1 MKQGMDRGNKG
12 TDRRTGT
19 SRISKPA
26 DSSTKRT
33 QAPAGKPATGRMNV
47 QGGGSGTARREQQ
60 EQQRAQGQPQAQDSS
75 KTTLYVGIGG
85 GALVFA
91 LILAFMMSGS
101 ESASQGGG
109 AAGAETLVTR
119 AMNKATEAF
128 QRGEYRTG
136 LDICEEAL
144 KDPRAHKS
152 TRYNALN
159 GLANS
164 LRTQVNLDR
173 DGQVKVAEF
182 RKRIDAAV
190 ADQTAMTKAQGFWAE
205 CDTLMGQY
213 GATTSAKQLRDIKED
228 LRRWVATESQG
239 NWQKDYNVT
248 KGRIEKSMLA
258 DQKFAEAIREWQ
270 RFGETSS
277 QDPLLHSRVE
287 QEIRTINQMAQ
298 AAAEKVVTEAGNGAD
313 ARTKLEENQQR
324 FNGTDGQAVINK
336 AIKTLK

>member
-1 MKQGMDRGNKG
+1 MKPGMDRGNKG
-12 TDRRTGT
+12 TDRKGGT
-19 SRISKPA
+19 SRMSKPA
-26 DSSTKRT
+26 
-33 QAPAGKPATGRMNV
+33 AGKPATSRMNV
-47 QGGGSGTARREQQ
+47 QGGGTARREQQ
-60 EQQRAQGQPQAQDSS
+60 EQQGRGQAQPAQDSS
-75 KTTLYVGIGG
+75 KTTLYIGIGG

-91 LILAFMMSGS
+91 LVLAFMMSSSDSGGH
-101 ESASQGGG
+101 GGG
-109 AAGAETLVTR
+109 GTAGAETLVTR
-119 AMNKATEAF
+119 AMTKATEAY

-144 KDPRAHKS
+144 KDPRARKS

-159 GLANS
+159 GLAGS

-190 ADQTAMTKAQGFWAE
+190 ADQTAMTKAQGFWTE

-213 GATTSAKQLRDIKED
+213 GATTSAKQLKDIKED

-248 KGRIEKSMLA
+248 KGRIEKSMLG
-258 DQKFAEAIREWQ
+258 DQKYAEAIREWQ

-277 QDPLLHSRVE
+277 QDPLLHSRIE

-298 AAAEKVVTEAGNGAD
+298 AAAEKLVTEAGGGAD
-313 ARTKLEENQQR
+313 ARGKLEEGQAR
-324 FNGTDGQAVINK
+324 FNGTEGQAVINK
-336 AIKTLK
+336 ALKNLK

>member
-1 MKQGMDRGNKG
+1 
-12 TDRRTGT
+12 
-19 SRISKPA
+19 
-26 DSSTKRT
+26 
-33 QAPAGKPATGRMNV
+33 MNV

-60 EQQRAQGQPQAQDSS
+60 EQQRGQGQAAQDSS

-101 ESASQGGG
+101 SESGGQGGG
-109 AAGAETLVTR
+109 SAGVETLITR
-119 AMNKATEAF
+119 AMNKATEAY
-128 QRGEYRTG
+128 QRSEYRTG
-136 LDICEEAL
+136 LEICEEAL
-144 KDPRAHKS
+144 KDPRARKS

-182 RKRIDAAV
+182 RKRIDASI
-190 ADQTAMTKAQGFWAE
+190 ADQTAMSKAQAFWSE

-213 GATTSAKQLRDIKED
+213 GATTSAKMLKDIKED
-228 LRRWVATESQG
+228 LRRWVATEGQG

-248 KGRIEKSMLA
+248 KARIEKSMLA

-287 QEIRTINQMAQ
+287 QEIRTVNQMAQ
-298 AAAEKVVTEAGNGAD
+298 AAAEKVVADAGTGAD
-313 ARTKLEENQQR
+313 ARGKIEENQQR
-324 FNGTDGQAVINK
+324 FNGTDGQAVMNK
-336 AIKTLK
+336 ALKNLK

>member
-12 TDRRTGT
+12 TDRRGGT

-26 DSSTKRT
+26 DSTTKRV
-33 QAPAGKPATGRMNV
+33 QPGGKPATGRMNV
-47 QGGGSGTARREQQ
+47 QGGGGTTRREQQ
-60 EQQRAQGQPQAQDSS
+60 EQTRGQGQAAQDSS

-91 LILAFMMSGS
+91 LVLAFMMSGG
-101 ESASQGGG
+101 EPAGQGGG
-109 AAGAETLVTR
+109 SAGIETLITR
-119 AMNKATEAF
+119 AMNKATEAY
-128 QRGEYRTG
+128 QRSEFRTG
-136 LDICEEAL
+136 LEICEEAL
-144 KDPRAHKS
+144 KDPRARKS
-152 TRYNALN
+152 TRYNALS

-173 DGQVKVAEF
+173 DGQVKIAEF
-182 RKRIDAAV
+182 RKRIDASI
-190 ADQTAMTKAQGFWAE
+190 ADQTAMSKAQGFWTE

-213 GATTSAKQLRDIKED
+213 GATSSAKILKDIKED

-248 KGRIEKSMLA
+248 KARIEKTMLA

-287 QEIRTINQMAQ
+287 QEIRTVNQMAQ
-298 AAAEKVVTEAGNGAD
+298 AAAEKVVADAGSGAD
-313 ARTKLEENQQR
+313 ARGKIEENQQR
-324 FNGTDGQAVINK
+324 FNGTDGQAVMNK
-336 AIKTLK
+336 ALKNLK

>member
-1 MKQGMDRGNKG
+1 MDRGNKG
-12 TDRRTGT
+12 TDRRGGT
-19 SRISKPA
+19 SRMSKPA
-26 DSSTKRT
+26 S
-33 QAPAGKPATGRMNV
+33 GKPATARMNV
-47 QGGGSGTARREQQ
+47 QSGGTTRREQQ
-60 EQQRAQGQPQAQDSS
+60 EQQGRGQAQPAQDSS

-91 LILAFMMSGS
+91 LVLAFMMSGG
-101 ESASQGGG
+101 ESGGHGGG
-109 AAGAETLVTR
+109 GTAGAETMVTR
-119 AMNKATEAF
+119 AMNKATEAYT
-128 QRGEYRTG
+128 RGEYRTG
-136 LDICEEAL
+136 LEICEEAL
-144 KDPRAHKS
+144 KDPRARKS

-159 GLANS
+159 GLASS

-213 GATTSAKQLRDIKED
+213 GTTTSAKQLKDIKED

-248 KGRIEKSMLA
+248 KARIEKTFLGE
-258 DQKFAEAIREWQ
+258 QKYAEGIREWQ

-287 QEIRTINQMAQ
+287 QEIRTVNQMAQ
-298 AAAEKVVTEAGNGAD
+298 AAAEKLVTEAGAGAD
-313 ARTKLEENQQR
+313 ARAKLEEVQQR

-336 AIKTLK
+336 ALKNLK

>member
-12 TDRRTGT
+12 TDRRSGT

-26 DSSTKRT
+26 DSSTKRA
-33 QAPAGKPATGRMNV
+33 QGGKPATGRMNV

-60 EQQRAQGQPQAQDSS
+60 EQQRGQGQAQAQDSS

-91 LILAFMMSGS
+91 LVLVFMMSGS
-101 ESASQGGG
+101 ESGSHGGG
-109 AAGAETLVTR
+109 SAGVETLITR

-136 LDICEEAL
+136 LEICEDAL
-144 KDPRAHKS
+144 KDPRARKS
-152 TRYNALN
+152 ARYNALN

-213 GATTSAKQLRDIKED
+213 GATTSAKQLKDIKED

-248 KGRIEKSMLA
+248 KARIEKSMLA
-258 DQKFAEAIREWQ
+258 EQKFAEAIREWQ

-277 QDPLLHSRVE
+277 QDPLLHSRIE
-287 QEIRTINQMAQ
+287 QEIRTVNQMAQ
-298 AAAEKVVTEAGNGAD
+298 AAAEKVVTDAGSGAD
-313 ARTKLEENQQR
+313 ARSKLEENQQR

-336 AIKTLK
+336 ALKALK

>member
-12 TDRRTGT
+12 TERRSAT
-19 SRISKPA
+19 SRVSKPA
-26 DSSTKRT
+26 EPATKRGAA
-33 QAPAGKPATGRMNV
+33 QGARPATGRMNV
-47 QGGGSGTARREQQ
+47 QGGGTARNEQQ
-60 EQQRAQGQPQAQDSS
+60 AQRGQNQPQAQDSS
-75 KTTLYVGIGG
+75 KTTLYIGIGG

-91 LILAFMMSGS
+91 LVLAFMMSGS
-101 ESASQGGG
+101 GSSGQGNGT
-109 AAGAETLVTR
+109 AGAETLVTR
-119 AMNKATEAF
+119 AMNKATEAY

-136 LDICEEAL
+136 LEICEDAL
-144 KDPRAHKS
+144 KDPRARKS
-152 TRYNALN
+152 TRYNALQ

-164 LRTQVNLDR
+164 LRHQVNLDH
-173 DGQVKVAEF
+173 DGQVKVGEF

-190 ADQTAMTKAQGFWAE
+190 ADQTAMAKAQGFWAE

-213 GATTSAKQLRDIKED
+213 GATTAAKQLRDIKED

-248 KGRIEKSMLA
+248 KSRIEKTMLSER
-258 DQKFAEAIREWQ
+258 KYAESIREWQ

-298 AAAEKVVTEAGNGAD
+298 AAAEKLVAEAGAGAE
-313 ARTKLEENQQR
+313 ARSKIEENQAR

-336 AIKTLK
+336 ALKTLK

>member
-12 TDRRTGT
+12 TERRGGT
-19 SRISKPA
+19 SRVSKSV

-33 QAPAGKPATGRMNV
+33 QAQAGKPATARMNV
-47 QGGGSGTARREQQ
+47 QGGAAPTRREQQ
-60 EQQRAQGQPQAQDSS
+60 EQQRGQTQPKAQDSS

-91 LILAFMMSGS
+91 LVLAFMMSGS
-101 ESASQGGG
+101 ESGGQGGG
-109 AAGAETLVTR
+109 TAGAETFVTR
-119 AMNKATEAF
+119 AMNKATEAY

-136 LDICEEAL
+136 LEICEDAL
-144 KDPRAHKS
+144 KDPRARKS

-213 GATTSAKQLRDIKED
+213 GATTSAKQLKDIKED

-298 AAAEKVVTEAGNGAD
+298 AAAEKVVTEAGGGAD
-313 ARTKLEENQQR
+313 ARAKIEENQQR
-324 FNGTDGQAVINK
+324 FNGTDGQAVLNK
-336 AIKTLK
+336 ALKNLK

>member
-1 MKQGMDRGNKG
+1 MKPGMDRGNKG

-19 SRISKPA
+19 SRMSKPA
-26 DSSTKRT
+26 
-33 QAPAGKPATGRMNV
+33 AGKPATSRMNV
-47 QGGGSGTARREQQ
+47 QGGGTARRDQQ
-60 EQQRAQGQPQAQDSS
+60 EQQGRGQAQPAQDSS
-75 KTTLYVGIGG
+75 KTTLYIGIGG

-91 LILAFMMSGS
+91 LVLAFMMSGG
-101 ESASQGGG
+101 ESGGHGGG
-109 AAGAETLVTR
+109 GTAGAETLVTR
-119 AMNKATEAF
+119 AMTKATEAY

-136 LDICEEAL
+136 LEICEEAL
-144 KDPRAHKS
+144 KDPRARKS

-190 ADQTAMTKAQGFWAE
+190 ADQTAMAKAQGFWAE

-213 GATTSAKQLRDIKED
+213 GATTSAKQLKDIKED

-248 KGRIEKSMLA
+248 KARIEKSFLGE
-258 DQKFAEAIREWQ
+258 QKYAEGIREWQ

-277 QDPLLHSRVE
+277 QDPLLHSRIE

-298 AAAEKVVTEAGNGAD
+298 AAAEKVVTEAGSGAD
-313 ARTKLEENQQR
+313 ARSKIEENQQR

-336 AIKTLK
+336 ALKNLK